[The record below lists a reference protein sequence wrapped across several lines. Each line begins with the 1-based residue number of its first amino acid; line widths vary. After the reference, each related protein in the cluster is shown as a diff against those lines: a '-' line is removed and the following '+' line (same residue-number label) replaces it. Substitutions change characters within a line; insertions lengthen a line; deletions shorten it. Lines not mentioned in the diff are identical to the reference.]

1 MKKFLSVAA
10 VLVLSFSAQSSF
22 AQNDEGDV
30 ETRFYDFNDMLIDGE
45 LQRPTGVSMTERGSA
60 RFDSLLNLEQS
71 FIEEIDQDA
80 EESALE

>member
-1 MKKFLSVAA
+1 MKKFLSAA
-10 VLVLSFSAQSSF
+10 VVLLLSMSAQSAF
-22 AQNDEGDV
+22 AQDGEGEV

-60 RFDSLLNLEQS
+60 RFESLLNLEQS